1 MYTTSTLRME
11 APVVEAGLRT
21 FDTSDEDLLA
31 RFYNA
36 RDQDAFSQL
45 VQRYQDSAYRVAF
58 ARCGCRDLSEDAVQ
72 DAFLEVARKQ
82 KGGPPACFRTWF
94 LAVVSNT
101 TRHRMRTERRT
112 SRREQSARYLEEA
125 RTVATERSK
134 APEKLMDADTRN
146 ALTAALEHLQED
158 LRLPLVLYF
167 VEGMTQDE
175 VGATVGVSQPLI
187 ARRIAQGLEKLR
199 TRLAVGGFA
208 IGTAALPELLRHA
221 DFMRAPGGLTS
232 TLSSD
237 SFFQSAV
244 AGGQESMRLA
254 AASTGWG
261 KTFVVVLVLSVTC
274 LSGAV
279 LYLASSKAPKV
290 PNTTK
295 SEVPATVRVYKNWTW
310 DLVKQPPPKEW
321 IYGHQFTWTEGK
333 GFQTTITDKASWVLS
348 PIRFRRPLRVTMQ
361 VHPHAI
367 GGISTGLDLCNSNL
381 LLANTVWVIIPL
393 GSMTINQPFTVT
405 SYVFGDYVVHLAN
418 DGKVHVVLK
427 YDNAQNFTR
436 MVVTG
441 SNLTF
446 RKLAIEEIRD
456 EDIPAIVRESC
467 IELIA
472 QRPFNSVNA
481 AREVISVPPGAAP
494 PEEMLQRLNAPLLDD
509 AAP

>member
-1 MYTTSTLRME
+1 M
-11 APVVEAGLRT
+11 VEACSQE
-21 FDTSDEDLLA
+21 DDASDEVLVA

-36 RDQDAFSQL
+36 RDQDAFSEL
-45 VQRYQDSAYRVAF
+45 VRRYQDSAYRVAF
-58 ARCGCRDLSEDAVQ
+58 ARCGRRDLSEDAVQ

-82 KGGPPACFRTWF
+82 KSGPPVCFRTWF

-125 RTVATERSK
+125 RTVATERSQ
-134 APEKLMDADTRN
+134 APGKLMDADTRN
-146 ALTAALEHLQED
+146 ALTAALEHLHED

-175 VGATVGVSQPLI
+175 VGATVGVSQSLI

-199 TRLAVGGFA
+199 ARLAVGGFA
-208 IGTAALPELLRHA
+208 IGTAALPALLRHA
-221 DFMRAPGGLTS
+221 DFMRAPGGLAS

-254 AASTGWG
+254 AASAGWG
-261 KTFVVVLVLSVTC
+261 KIVVTVLLLSVTS
-274 LSGAV
+274 LFGAG
-279 LYLASSKAPKV
+279 LYLTLNQAPEV
-290 PNTTK
+290 PHTTK
-295 SEVPATVRVYKNWTW
+295 SEVPATVSTYKKWTW
-310 DLVKQPPPKEW
+310 DLVKQPPPKDW
-321 IYGHQFTWTEGK
+321 IYGPQFIWTEGR

-367 GGISTGLDLCNSNL
+367 GGISTGLDLCNSNRF
-381 LLANTVWVIIPL
+381 LANTVWIIIPL
-393 GSMTINQPFTVT
+393 GTMTINQPFTVT

-427 YDNAQNFTR
+427 YENAQKFTR
-436 MVVTG
+436 MAVTG

-446 RKLAIEEIRD
+446 RKLMIEEIRD
-456 EDIPAIVRESC
+456 EDIPAIVREACSD
-467 IELIA
+467 LIA
-472 QRPFNSVNA
+472 QRPCNSVNA
-481 AREVISVPPGAAP
+481 ARDVISVPPGAAP
-494 PEEMLQRLNAPLLDD
+494 PEELLQRLNAPLQR
-509 AAP
+509 